1 MQSFYPRMLLLL
13 LATALAKLT
22 PPAEHSPLSFLDG
35 DLFSL
40 GGLGT
45 PLGVDDL
52 FLQAAAGPGRCEPRL
67 PLPLSDLQYHGTTT
81 LSFKYRDSIV
91 ICVDSKASMGTYVGS
106 RGVKKVFPVSSHI
119 AATMAGGAADC
130 AYWIRRVSGMARIL
144 GRRFDATLHAGAVA
158 RMLAASL
165 KGYKGTGLSVGAMV
179 AGWDRREGPTCE
191 LHLMKTF
198 NDI

>member
-1 MQSFYPRMLLLL
+1 
-13 LATALAKLT
+13 
-22 PPAEHSPLSFLDG
+22 
-35 DLFSL
+35 
-40 GGLGT
+40 
-45 PLGVDDL
+45 
-52 FLQAAAGPGRCEPRL
+52 
-67 PLPLSDLQYHGTTT
+67 
-81 LSFKYRDSIV
+81 
-91 ICVDSKASMGTYVGS
+91 MGTYVGS

-179 AGWDRREGPTCE
+179 AGWDRREGPTLYYVDSEGACIQGNLFCVGSGAQFAYAVLDSANDRLGRE
-191 LHLMKTF
+191 ARAGAGGGCVRTGQAFFPAGSGYRSAGSETRHL
-198 NDI
+198 